1 MYRQSYAD
9 ILADSTMESRS
20 IERLALDKAIAKLTA
35 AAPAGAGS
43 LEENEA
49 LDFTT
54 RLWALFI
61 KDLTSPGNDLPSDV
75 RAGLIRTGLGILSEA
90 QRIRLG
96 VSRDF
101 QGLAEIC
108 GIVRDGLG

>member
-9 ILADSTMESRS
+9 VVADSAREGRAV
-20 IERLALDKAIAKLTA
+20 ERLALDRAIAKLNIA
-35 AAPAGAGS
+35 AGS
-43 LEENEA
+43 EPESAEENDA
-49 LDFTT
+49 LDFAT

-75 RAGLIRTGLGILSEA
+75 RAGLIRTGLGVMSEA

-101 QGLAEIC
+101 AGLAEIC
-108 GIVRDGLG
+108 GIVRDGLR